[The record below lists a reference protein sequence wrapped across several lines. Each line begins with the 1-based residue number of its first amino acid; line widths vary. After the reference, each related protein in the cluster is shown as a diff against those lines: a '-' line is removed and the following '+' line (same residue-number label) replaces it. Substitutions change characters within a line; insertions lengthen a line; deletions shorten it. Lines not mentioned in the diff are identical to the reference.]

1 MEINLETLFQK
12 QYDLDKTI
20 QEKHQVTYQDTLIK
34 RILALLVE
42 LGECLN
48 ETRSFKFWSYKKP
61 SPNEVILEEYVDA
74 LHFYL
79 SLGLC
84 LNIDKFVYEYNLIS
98 EDINLVFLKVY
109 QDVITF
115 SKTLKKEDYIKAFE
129 SFLSASLTLNF
140 QKEDIINSYNNK
152 LEINY
157 QRQENNY

>member
-1 MEINLETLFQK
+1 MEINLETLFQEQFK
-12 QYDLDKTI
+12 LDKTI

-84 LNIDKFVYEYNLIS
+84 LNIDKFVYKGSNLYIYS
-98 EDINLVFLKVY
+98 STAGNGKTSWAFRLLRAYVNKV
-109 QDVITF
+109 
-115 SKTLKKEDYIKAFE
+115 
-129 SFLSASLTLNF
+129 
-140 QKEDIINSYNNK
+140 
-152 LEINY
+152 
-157 QRQENNY
+157 

>member
-1 MEINLETLFQK
+1 MEINLETLFQEQFK
-12 QYDLDKTI
+12 LDKTI

-98 EDINLVFLKVY
+98 EDINLVFLS
-109 QDVITF
+109 TS
-115 SKTLKKEDYIKAFE
+115 SKDEDILILYGI
-129 SFLSASLTLNF
+129 SFGKIDASLPVSLNSNSLLGF
-140 QKEDIINSYNNK
+140 SVHIIISLPFLAK
-152 LEINY
+152 DRAIAKP
-157 QRQENNY
+157 